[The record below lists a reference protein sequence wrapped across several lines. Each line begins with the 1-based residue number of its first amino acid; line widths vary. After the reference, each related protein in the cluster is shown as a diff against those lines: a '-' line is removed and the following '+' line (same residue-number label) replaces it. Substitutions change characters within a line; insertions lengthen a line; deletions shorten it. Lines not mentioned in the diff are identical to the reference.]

1 MNAFHKT
8 YKHKG
13 FSVHRCSTMFCDISN
28 TKTKTHPYA
37 PLTHYVFVY
46 LSFNQ
51 NDKLSITAEGCIL
64 EVARLLDPPQL
75 NTYITL
81 YNYITI
87 QFSTNVPL
95 I

>member
-1 MNAFHKT
+1 
-8 YKHKG
+8 
-13 FSVHRCSTMFCDISN
+13 MFFDISN

-51 NDKLSITAEGCIL
+51 NYKLGITAEGCIL

-75 NTYITL
+75 NTYITS